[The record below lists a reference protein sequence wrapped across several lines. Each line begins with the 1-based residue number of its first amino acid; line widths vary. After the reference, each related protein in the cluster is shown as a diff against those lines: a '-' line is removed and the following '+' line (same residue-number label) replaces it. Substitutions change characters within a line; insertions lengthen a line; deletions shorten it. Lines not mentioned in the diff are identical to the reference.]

1 MILYHYT
8 TAIGLQGII
17 QDRAIW
23 ASDYRFTNDAK
34 EFLHGL
40 EIFQEVLKSY
50 RPTPRMSEIV
60 DIIRDYK
67 PRLDFCVLLASFCI
81 DPDLLSQWRG
91 YNGGAGYALGIDG
104 DWLEQNA
111 QKQGFH
117 LVPVSYVPEEQK
129 RVALQKLEL
138 LRKLADSHALRELE
152 EHILLTM
159 TALKNEKFEEEREYR
174 LVKITHTLPAEI
186 CTRPSTQGLIP
197 YVPFKLDAT
206 IIDNPQYNHN
216 NFGIERIVIGF
227 ALHHEHQRAAVR
239 ALFTSH
245 GMEVEEDSIEVSK
258 VPYRSIR

>member
-17 QDRAIW
+17 RDKAIW
-23 ASDYRFTNDAK
+23 ASDYRYMNDAK
-34 EFLHGL
+34 EFHHGH
-40 EIFQEVLKSY
+40 EIFRDVLKSY
-50 RPTPRMSEIV
+50 RPTPRMSEII
-60 DIIRDYK
+60 DIIRNYK
-67 PRLDFCVLLASFCI
+67 PRLDFCVFLACFCK

-91 YNGGAGYALGIDG
+91 YNSGAGYALGIDG

-117 LVPVSYVPEEQK
+117 LVQVSYIPEEQK
-129 RVALQKLEL
+129 RVAFQKLEL
-138 LRKLADSHALRELE
+138 LRKLVDSHDRGELE

-159 TALKNEKFEEEREYR
+159 TALKNEKFEAECEYR

-206 IIDNPQYNHN
+206 IIDNPQYNPN
-216 NFGIERIVIGF
+216 NFGIERIVIGP
-227 ALHHEHQRAAVR
+227 ALHHEYHRAAVR
-239 ALFTSH
+239 ALFTSR
-245 GMEVEEDSIEVSK
+245 GIEVEEHSIQVSK
-258 VPYRSIR
+258 VPYRSTR